1 MKNIYKNSLLALL
14 LTCVGFGAQAQQYP
28 LFSHYTV
35 NDFAF
40 NPAIAGTADAIDL
53 RATYRTQWV
62 GLTEHPETGYLSG
75 HGRLGKLPIGLGG
88 FVYNDTAGKLQRTGG
103 TAAVTFMQQLNEK
116 TRVSVGLSAG
126 FQRIRLSNLDPDTQ
140 ANDPTLLN
148 GEDGIGTPE
157 YSAGIYL
164 QSGGFY
170 AGFSVP
176 QIFKTRIEFN
186 GNNSANNE
194 LTRHYYAM
202 AGYKI
207 PLSETF
213 AVEPSVL
220 FKKVSAAPL
229 QYDVTARVFYKNLLW
244 VGGTYRSNAAM
255 AALAG
260 IRLKNNLMLAYAYDL
275 PTTDLKTVSNGTHEI
290 TLGLTIGKRIDS
302 DEDGIPDN
310 LDKCPDKPGPKENDG
325 CPDDPIAAEED
336 PEEEEEEIADLN
348 DPLAD
353 SDQDGVLNKDD
364 LCPDV
369 VGLIKNDGCPLGD
382 RDKDGIRDDIDKC
395 PDVFGLAN
403 NTGCPIDDRDRDGIV
418 DNVDECPDIPG
429 TFAGRGCPKED
440 TDGDGIADSS
450 DLCPETPGYD
460 GQGCPKISDAQR
472 EILNLAIRNLYFDYD
487 KDEIRPGA
495 YQYLDGLAELLI
507 KHPQF
512 NVNLKGYADER
523 GSRAYNLDLSKRRV
537 ESAFFYL
544 TNRGVPK
551 DQLALEYYGET
562 LPDDMRP
569 TEAGFQLNRRVE
581 MSFFFD

>member
-1 MKNIYKNSLLALL
+1 MKNIYIKSLFALL
-14 LTCVGFGAQAQQYP
+14 LTALSWSAEAQQYP
-28 LFSHYTV
+28 LFSHYTI

-40 NPAIAGTADAIDL
+40 NPAVAGSSEMLDL

-62 GLTEHPETGYLSG
+62 GITERPTTGYLSG
-75 HGRLGKLPIGLGG
+75 HTKLGKLPIGVGG

-103 TAAVTFMQQLNEK
+103 TAALTFMQQLNEK

-126 FQRIRLSNLDPDTQ
+126 FQKVRLTGLDPDTQ
-140 ANDPTLLN
+140 ANDPILLN

-176 QIFKTRIEFN
+176 QIFKTRLEFN
-186 GNNSANNE
+186 NNNDPKNE

-202 AGYKI
+202 AGYRL
-207 PLSETF
+207 PVSDAFSL
-213 AVEPSVL
+213 EPSFLV
-220 FKKVSAAPL
+220 KKVSAAPL
-229 QYDVTARVFYKNLLW
+229 QIDATLRAFYKNVVW
-244 VGGTYRSNAAM
+244 IGGSYRTDAAL

-260 IRLKNNLMLAYAYDL
+260 IQLKNNLTVAYAYDIA
-275 PTTDLKTVSNGTHEI
+275 TTGLNDVSNGSHEI
-290 TLGLTIGKRIDS
+290 TLGLVLGKRVDS
-302 DEDGIPDN
+302 DEDGIPDKD
-310 LDKCPDKPGPKENDG
+310 DKCPDEPGTKENDG
-325 CPDDPIAAEED
+325 CPDDPIAAL
-336 PEEEEEEIADLN
+336 EEEEEEDDLD

-353 SDQDGVLNKDD
+353 TDKDGVLNKDD
-364 LCPDV
+364 LCPEV

-382 RDKDGIRDDIDKC
+382 RDKDGVRDDIDKC
-395 PDVFGLAN
+395 PDVFGLAS
-403 NTGCPIDDRDRDGIV
+403 NTGCPVDDRDRDGIV
-418 DNVDECPDIPG
+418 DTVDECPDVPG
-429 TFAGRGCPKED
+429 TFAGRGCPDKD
-440 TDGDGIADSS
+440 SDGDGIVDNL

-460 GQGCPKISDAQR
+460 GKGCPKISLAQR
-472 EILNLAIRNLYFDYD
+472 EILNLAIKNLYFDYD
-487 KDEIRPGA
+487 KDEIRTGA
-495 YQYLDGLAELLI
+495 YEYLDNLAELLI
-507 KHPQF
+507 QHPQF
-512 NVNLKGYADER
+512 KVNLKGYADER

-551 DQLALEYYGET
+551 DQLALEYYGES